1 MNLEN
6 KTNSNGKGNQ
16 LIMHILMNVHEYF
29 TLRTYKEKSKSK
41 IYRTIEI
48 IKKNQ
53 NQKTRKQIYN

>member
-29 TLRTYKEKSKSK
+29 TLRTYKEESKSK

-48 IKKNQ
+48 IKTKPKSKN
-53 NQKTRKQIYN
+53 